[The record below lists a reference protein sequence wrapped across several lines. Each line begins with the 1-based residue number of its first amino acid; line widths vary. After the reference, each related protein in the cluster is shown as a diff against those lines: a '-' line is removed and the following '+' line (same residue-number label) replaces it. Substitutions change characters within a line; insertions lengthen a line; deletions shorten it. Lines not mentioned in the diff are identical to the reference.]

1 MTLFRAIRIFSG
13 VEAVVFSALLVFA
26 IGGLGPEVVHV
37 LGWTHG
43 VGFLCLFAV
52 MYAGCRRGAIP
63 WSVLATAVL
72 LTPIGSSIHIELLR
86 HRGFQPAGG

>member
-1 MTLFRAIRIFSG
+1 MRLFRAIRIFSAF
-13 VEAVVFSALLVFA
+13 EAVVFSALLVFA
-26 IGGLGPEVVHV
+26 IGGLGRDVVHV

-52 MYAGCRRGAIP
+52 MYAGCRRNALP

-72 LTPIGSSIHIELLR
+72 LTPIGSSVHIELLR
-86 HRGFQPAGG
+86 RRGFVPAG